1 MSNGLLDNMA
11 PNAKRAVMVAFALAI
26 VAVALYFF
34 AVEPA
39 KASLASEQKRL
50 SDLQGKIA
58 RTETDLRGERATK
71 ERIDGIENELKEF
84 EDAMLT
90 PLLGS
95 YAMRAKDVIE
105 PLILGAGLTD
115 PRYSEEPFRALPV
128 TNPAPRQLHK
138 RAAIRVTAKGSYQ
151 AAVSFLMR
159 LEKEL
164 PLVTLQTM
172 DFVAAQLPTEQSI
185 DFVLEWPVKGDLTR
199 P

>member
-26 VAVALYFF
+26 VAIALYFF

-39 KASLASEQKRL
+39 KASLVREQKKL
-50 SDLQGKIA
+50 SDLQDKIA
-58 RTETDLRGERATK
+58 KTEMDLRGVKSTK
-71 ERIDGIENELKEF
+71 ERIDSIENELKEY
-84 EDAMLT
+84 EDVMLT

-95 YAMRAKDVIE
+95 YAMRAKEMIE

-115 PRYSEEPFRALPV
+115 PRYAEEPFRALPV

-151 AAVSFLMR
+151 SAVSFLMR

-172 DFVAAQLPTEQSI
+172 DFVAAQSPTQQSI
-185 DFVLEWPVKGDLTR
+185 DFVLEWPAKGDLTR